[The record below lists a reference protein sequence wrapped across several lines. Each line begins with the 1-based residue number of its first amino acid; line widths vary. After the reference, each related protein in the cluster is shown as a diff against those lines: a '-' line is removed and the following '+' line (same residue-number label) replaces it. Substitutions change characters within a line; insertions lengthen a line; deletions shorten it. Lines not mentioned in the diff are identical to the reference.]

1 MSFAFHV
8 LSIHSLSL
16 FFRVAIPNRR
26 SRRAPIEEDSE
37 EVEVVEEPANVIE
50 SDSDGPEDADT
61 AAAAAAFEEGA
72 VDFQDE
78 FTETEDEVDAN
89 GNLRGFID
97 DEAEE
102 SDGEGQ
108 DDAMHVDGDE
118 AELADDEMQ
127 VTR

>member
-1 MSFAFHV
+1 M
-8 LSIHSLSL
+8 I
-16 FFRVAIPNRR
+16 
-26 SRRAPIEEDSE
+26 
-37 EVEVVEEPANVIE
+37 
-50 SDSDGPEDADT
+50 